1 MLFSKNLC
9 RYHQRNDVLFH
20 QHALLDLEN
29 ATPKTLHPEV
39 ILELKQ
45 LSARWIFLTAKT
57 AGVRNLHHFFL
68 SKSVLAKFFG
78 ASKTEDNHRKKVG
91 REKCQIDFFGRG
103 VQGILW
109 YAKILGS
116 RNPYTSLSIKYHPN
130 FTFPG
135 SVRWIF
141 HIFQGTNPWDPLGK
155 LEHHLEKCRL
165 GWDMDSFPGG

>member
-57 AGVRNLHHFFL
+57 AGVRNLHHFF
-68 SKSVLAKFFG
+68 SVKIC
-78 ASKTEDNHRKKVG
+78 VG
-91 REKCQIDFFGRG
+91 QVF
-103 VQGILW
+103 W
-109 YAKILGS
+109 
-116 RNPYTSLSIKYHPN
+116 SLKN
-130 FTFPG
+130 
-135 SVRWIF
+135 R
-141 HIFQGTNPWDPLGK
+141 
-155 LEHHLEKCRL
+155 R
-165 GWDMDSFPGG
+165 

>member
-1 MLFSKNLC
+1 M
-9 RYHQRNDVLFH
+9 
-20 QHALLDLEN
+20 
-29 ATPKTLHPEV
+29 
-39 ILELKQ
+39 
-45 LSARWIFLTAKT
+45 
-57 AGVRNLHHFFL
+57 
-68 SKSVLAKFFG
+68 LAKFFG

-103 VQGILW
+103 VQGTLW

-141 HIFQGTNPWDPLGK
+141 HIFQGTNPWDPPGK
-155 LEHHLEKCRL
+155 LEHHLEKCL
-165 GWDMDSFPGG
+165 GMGHGLVPRRDCMQDGVFLVVQMARAKGVGVLGALGSWATSMITI